1 MRRSRDSSDDHD
13 PLSRSTTT
21 TTTTRQRG
29 PVDRQTWFRAVPV
42 TWSPISPVLPL
53 YQPPSDTATFPPA
66 RGEVSTVARWG
77 RIVRQQPERKGEE
90 RCKRGVGGKEK
101 ARRTIWRRLRW
112 NGEKEE
118 RDDGR
123 RRGER
128 VLRRLDDGHVG

>member
-21 TTTTRQRG
+21 TTRQRG
-29 PVDRQTWFRAVPV
+29 PDVDRQTWFRAVPV

-77 RIVRQQPERKGEE
+77 RIVRQQPKRKGEE
-90 RCKRGVGGKEK
+90 RCKRGGWE
-101 ARRTIWRRLRW
+101 
-112 NGEKEE
+112 
-118 RDDGR
+118 GR
-123 RRGER
+123 RKRGER
-128 VLRRLDDGHVG
+128 FGEG